1 MKVPEHPAQHDT
13 LQKVKNSTK
22 EIMLLVGIRKR
33 EMGTKEHRGVL
44 VTRDGVQQSWEGLVL
59 LASCAKRG
67 GRGQRPC
74 PGRRTA
80 ALGP

>member
-59 LASCAKRG
+59 SRPAVPSEGAEVRG
-67 GRGQRPC
+67 PAQAGEQPR
-74 PGRRTA
+74 
-80 ALGP
+80 